1 MHKIAMLGAGF
12 IGTFYANTIQR
23 SRSRDKISVVYN
35 RTLET
40 AREFAETFD
49 VPRWTSD
56 IDEAIN
62 DPEVDLVVVALPN
75 FLHKD
80 VIIKAAKAGKGVLCT
95 KPLCRT
101 GDEARETLEAVEKAG
116 VFHGY
121 LEDLVYTPKTLKAL
135 EYVHKGALGRILW
148 ARSRE
153 THPGPHSPHFFDK
166 EKAGGGALIDM
177 GCHCTEICRSFIGK
191 DVRPVEALGHID
203 TLVHPIAAE
212 DFALGLVRF
221 ENGAIGQIESSWT
234 FRGGMDLRDEVS
246 GTEGTIWLNHWLR
259 TGFEV
264 FTAGGGTGYVAE
276 KMESD
281 KGWLFPVGNEE
292 DSLGYV
298 EMFNDMFDSYEK
310 MEEPTETF
318 YDGYIVNCILDAI
331 YKSGK
336 TGKWEP
342 IKIEDWRGGK
352 YEKVKTTKDYDEE
365 HILIKDE
372 IMPDG
377 KHKFILQHKET
388 GRVSQIIK

>member
-12 IGTFYANTIQR
+12 IGTFYTNTIQR
-23 SRSRDKISVVYN
+23 SRSEDRISLVYN
-35 RTLET
+35 RTPET
-40 AREFAETFD
+40 AREFAKTFD
-49 VPRWTSD
+49 IPRWTSD
-56 IDEAIN
+56 ADEAIN
-62 DPEVDLVVVALPN
+62 DPEIDLVIVALPN
-75 FLHKD
+75 FLHKEF
-80 VIIKAAKAGKGVLCT
+80 VIKAANAGKGVLCT
-95 KPLCRT
+95 KPLGRT
-101 GDEARETLEAVEKAG
+101 GEEAREILDAVEKAG

-121 LEDLVYTPKTLKAL
+121 LEDLVYNPKTLKAL
-135 EYVHKGALGRILW
+135 DFVHKGTLGRILW

-177 GCHCTEICRSFIGK
+177 GCHCAEICRSFIGK

-212 DFALGLVRF
+212 DFSIGLVRF
-221 ENGAIGQIESSWT
+221 ENGAVAQIEAAWT
-234 FRGGMDLRDEVS
+234 FRGGMDLRDEIS

-264 FTAGGGTGYVAE
+264 FTSGGGQGYVAE

-292 DSLGYV
+292 DALGYI
-298 EMFNDMFDSYEK
+298 EMFNDMFDAYEK
-310 MEEPTETF
+310 NEAPTETF
-318 YDGYIVNCILDAI
+318 YDGYVVNCVLDAI

-336 TGKWEP
+336 TGQWEP
-342 IKIEDWRGGK
+342 VEIEDWRGGK
-352 YEKVKTTKDYDEE
+352 HEKVKTTKDYDDE

-388 GRVSQIIK
+388 GRVSQIVK